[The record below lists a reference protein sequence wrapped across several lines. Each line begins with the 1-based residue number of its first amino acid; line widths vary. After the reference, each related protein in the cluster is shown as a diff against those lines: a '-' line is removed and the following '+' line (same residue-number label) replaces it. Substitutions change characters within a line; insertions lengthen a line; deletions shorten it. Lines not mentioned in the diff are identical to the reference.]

1 MSTTIKINRE
11 YLQEI
16 NERIQELFLSDHI
29 PWIIGYSGG
38 KDSTATLQLVWNAI
52 KTLPEEKR
60 NHKAIHVISTDTLV
74 EQPIVAAWVNNS
86 LKQME
91 KTAVENGMPITPHRL
106 TPDVSNSFWVNLI
119 GKGYPA
125 PRPTFRW
132 CTSRLKINPSNK
144 FTTDLVKDFGETIL
158 VLGTRKAESTRRAGT
173 MNKYEKQRIRDWL
186 SPNGSLQNSWIFSP
200 IEDWTSD
207 DVWLYLMQQSNPW
220 GISNKDLMAMYR
232 EATNDNECPLVV
244 DTTTPSCG
252 NSRFGC
258 WVCTLVS
265 SDKSMEAMI
274 QNDDEKA
281 WMEPLLKFR
290 NEEIGKLDEHG
301 RIDDHDKRDFRR
313 KRGSI
318 TLKKSGTAV
327 TPGPYKKSHREH
339 LLRRLLEVQQEVRY
353 LMPPEMESL
362 ELISIEELKHIQRI
376 WVKDKAEFDDALAA
390 IYEEV
395 TGEPWTYGGKYSSFG
410 KEEWDILEEITQ
422 GNHVS
427 MDLYS
432 SLLLMEEQHTTLRGR
447 KAVLSDIEK
456 HIKRCFYE
464 DAEDALAYKLNQ
476 VGLRENDNPDDL
488 ASYYFEMESE
498 DDY

>member
-1 MSTTIKINRE
+1 MSTAFKINKE

-16 NERIQELFLSDHI
+16 NERIQDLYLSDHI
-29 PWIIGYSGG
+29 PWIVGYSGG

-86 LKQME
+86 LKKMRE
-91 KTAVENGMPITPHRL
+91 TAVAMGMPVTPHRL

-119 GKGYPA
+119 GRGYPA

-132 CTSRLKINPSNK
+132 CTSRLKIDPSNK

-173 MNKYEKQRIRDWL
+173 MNKYEKHRIREWL
-186 SPNGSLQNSWIFSP
+186 SPNGSLQNSWVFSP

-207 DVWLYLMQQSNPW
+207 DVWLYLMQHTNPW

-244 DTTTPSCG
+244 DTSTPSCG

-290 NEEIGKLDEHG
+290 NEEIGMLNENG

-313 KRGSI
+313 KGGAI
-318 TLKKSGTAV
+318 TLKRSGTDV
-327 TPGPYKKSHREH
+327 TPGPYLKSHREH
-339 LLRRLLEVQQEVRY
+339 LLRRLLEVQEEVRE
-353 LMPPEMESL
+353 LMPEDMEGL
-362 ELISIEELKHIQRI
+362 ELIALEEIKEIQRI
-376 WVKDKAEFDDALAA
+376 WVQDKAEFDDAVPK
-390 IYEEV
+390 IYHEV
-395 TGEPWTYGGKYSSFG
+395 TGAIWPFNDKYSSFG
-410 KEEWDILEEITQ
+410 REEWSILEEITE
-422 GNHVS
+422 GNHVT
-427 MDLYS
+427 MDLFS
-432 SLLLMEEQHTTLRGR
+432 SLLYMEEQHTTLRGR
-447 KAVLSDIEK
+447 KAVLSEIEK

-464 DAEDALAYKLNQ
+464 DAQDALAFKQNQ
-476 VGLRENDNPDDL
+476 VALRDNANPDEL
-488 ASYYFEMESE
+488 ASQLEMESE